1 MKTANFL
8 KTSLLVGMT
17 GMLLSCGG
25 GTVSNKVTLT
35 IWEDDTN
42 IEMLSVVAEEFGA
55 WYAEAYPLAPKV
67 EVTFVPESEGK
78 SVSNLIL
85 DGPSGNGPDIIAFV
99 HDTLGTAVNNGLLDE
114 VPFTSEIASKN
125 TSESVSAFTYDD
137 VLYAYPYVAESI
149 TVMYDSSKLNL
160 SDLASFE
167 TLLASGKKM
176 ALTTSGDGSAY
187 YTFGLLSDA
196 VLFGADGT
204 DSTDLNLATEQSVN
218 NVYSFLHN
226 YRSVITD
233 TDPDTALSLLGTG
246 EVAAVVTSPYLWSS
260 VKTNLG
266 ANAAL
271 ATLPMIDGIDQRP
284 FSGFKGYGVSKYSK
298 NPTIAHLFAH
308 YLTTEDSQY
317 FRFHEKGYLPTYVG
331 SSRIDAA
338 ITADSEASVFKA
350 SLLKSIPMP
359 NILAMADF
367 WSPMQDACTQLWNEK
382 DTITLAGV
390 QTILEDSTTA
400 ILS

>member
-1 MKTANFL
+1 
-8 KTSLLVGMT
+8 
-17 GMLLSCGG
+17 
-25 GTVSNKVTLT
+25 
-35 IWEDDTN
+35 
-42 IEMLSVVAEEFGA
+42 MLSVVAEEFSA

-99 HDTLGTAVNNGLLDE
+99 HDTLGTAVNNGLLDP
-114 VPFTSEIASKN
+114 VPYASEITSKN
-125 TSESVSAFTYDD
+125 TPESVSAFTFDD

-149 TVMYDSSKLNL
+149 TVMYDSSKLQA
-160 SDLASFE
+160 SDLTSFA
-167 TLLASGKKM
+167 TLLASGQKM
-176 ALTTSGDGSAY
+176 ALATTGDGSAY
-187 YTFGLLSDA
+187 YTFGLFSDA
-196 VLFGADGT
+196 ILFGADGT
-204 DSTDLNLATEQSVN
+204 NSTDLNLATEQSVA

-226 YRSVITD
+226 YSAAITD

-266 ANAAL
+266 AHAAL
-271 ATLPMIDGIDQRP
+271 ATLPMIDGVDQRP

-317 FRFHEKGYLPTYVG
+317 YRFHEKGYLPTYVG
-331 SSRIDAA
+331 SSRIDTA
-338 ITADSEASVFKA
+338 IASDPEASVFKA
-350 SLLKSIPMP
+350 SLEKSLAMP
-359 NILAMADF
+359 NILAMADY

-382 DTITLAGV
+382 DMITPTEV
-390 QTILEDSTTA
+390 QTILESATTT